1 MFNRWD
7 IEVKHGLHCDYSY
20 GRNGTDKL
28 TGRIQSVDS
37 RSSFARAYG
46 AQVKL
51 TDGLT
56 IGADAISRTWRDA
69 PKPRPVPRNG
79 APLGMLQWQTRVND
93 VYHMVTLCKME
104 QSAELDYV
112 QKHIRT
118 ELARKWGNRAVY
130 SVYLQGYVQGLI
142 DAKREYITRELTEF
156 CYVQNGVLFST
167 HKQSTHR
174 LTEEFYSAGKGRELG
189 NLPNGIYWRGSDKPY
204 FVKGA

>member
-1 MFNRWD
+1 MFNRWNV
-7 IEVKHGLHCDYSY
+7 EVKHGLNCDYSY

-69 PKPRPVPRNG
+69 PKPKPIPRNS
-79 APLGMLQWQTRVND
+79 APLGMREWQTRVND

-104 QSAELDYV
+104 QSAELEYV
-112 QKHIRT
+112 QTHISA
-118 ELARKWGNRAVY
+118 ELARKWGTRRVY

-142 DAKREYITRELTEF
+142 DAKRERITRELTEF
-156 CYVQNGVLFST
+156 CYVQNGILFST
-167 HKQSTHR
+167 HKQSSHR
-174 LTEEFYSAGKGRELG
+174 LTDEFYSADKGSELG

>member
-1 MFNRWD
+1 MFNRWN
-7 IEVKHGLHCDYSY
+7 IEVKHGLNCEYSY

-51 TDGLT
+51 TNGVT
-56 IGADAISRTWRDA
+56 IGADAIYRTWCDA
-69 PKPRPVPRNG
+69 PKTKPVPRNHG
-79 APLGMLQWQTRVND
+79 PFGMIEWRTMVNE
-93 VYHMVTLCKME
+93 VYSMVTICKME

-112 QKHIRT
+112 QKHLRT
-118 ELARKWGNRAVY
+118 ELARKWGKRFIY
-130 SVYLQGYVQGLI
+130 STYMQGFVEGLI
-142 DAKREYITRELTEF
+142 DAKRERITRELTEF
-156 CYVQNGVLFST
+156 CYVQNGILFST

-174 LTEEFYSAGKGRELG
+174 LIEEFYKADKGHELSS
-189 NLPNGIYWRGSDKPY
+189 LPNGIYWRGSDKPY